1 MKRFILIICTVLATY
16 SFSIA
21 QFSLGVSGAP
31 AFPLG
36 NFDKVANT
44 GFGFN
49 ADAKY
54 AVNENILIGASIGYN
69 QFGANPA
76 GFNLNNIF
84 NNIDFTIVPILASV
98 DYLLATEDFKPYLG
112 VDIGLYNASVDL
124 GVFELSE
131 ASFGLA
137 PKLGFI
143 YAINDQLDFNAD
155 IKYHLIYADFSV
167 LDVDIV
173 DNITFLPINL
183 GLRLKFNN

>member
-1 MKRFILIICTVLATY
+1 MKRFILIICTVLTTY
-16 SFSIA
+16 SFSNA
-21 QFSLGVSGAP
+21 QFSLGISGSP

-36 NFDKVANT
+36 NFGNVANT

-54 AVNENILIGASIGYN
+54 AVNENILVGASIGYN
-69 QFGANPA
+69 QFGASLA
-76 GFNLNNIF
+76 GFNLNNVF

-98 DYLLATEDFKPYLG
+98 DYLLATEDFKPYIG
-112 VDIGLYNASVDL
+112 VDAGVYNASLDL
-124 GVFELSE
+124 GIFDVSQ

-137 PKLGFI
+137 PKLGFM

-167 LDVDIV
+167 LGVDVV
-173 DNITFLPINL
+173 DNITYLPINL
-183 GLRLKFNN
+183 GIRVKFNN